1 MVSGENSNILLT
13 ESNFEQLISEVMYA
27 VNNRGEFTMKII
39 KSRKIIFV
47 AITVTI
53 IICLGMTIVL
63 YQYFDNQSNIKLH
76 LSEGNIAVKY
86 IQASKSST
94 IRPNMKEILQSEVW
108 QNENLTI
115 FSGVIQSV
123 QNIKIKMDDDISYNA
138 IVDIQVLDC
147 IRGNLEEGAS
157 ISALAGCSVR
167 LDGIWQEDSL
177 VNSSMMKGEEGI
189 FLIRK
194 YDNTDTLEYENSTLY
209 LSDIAEYGFP
219 DAMRYSFIQGKD
231 GEIRYCKELYNDL
244 DAPRTLS
251 DIKQFIKSKIL

>member
-1 MVSGENSNILLT
+1 MKKRIANLLLIIL
-13 ESNFEQLISEVMYA
+13 
-27 VNNRGEFTMKII
+27 
-39 KSRKIIFV
+39 
-47 AITVTI
+47 TI

-63 YQYFDNQSNIKLH
+63 YQDFDNQSDIKLH

-86 IQASKSST
+86 VQASKSST
-94 IRPNMKEILQSEVW
+94 IRPNMKEILQSDIW

-177 VNSSMMKGEEGI
+177 VNSSMMKGEKGI

-219 DAMRYSFIQGKD
+219 DAMRYSFIQSENGK
-231 GEIRYCKELYNDL
+231 IRYCKELYNDL
-244 DAPRTLS
+244 GTPGTLF
-251 DIKQFIKSKIL
+251 DVKQYIKLKIF